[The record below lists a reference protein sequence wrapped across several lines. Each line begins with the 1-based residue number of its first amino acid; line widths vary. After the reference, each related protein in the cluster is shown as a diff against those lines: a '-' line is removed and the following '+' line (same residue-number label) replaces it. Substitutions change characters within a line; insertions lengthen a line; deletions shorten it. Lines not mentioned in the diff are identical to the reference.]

1 MFESLKAKMKS
12 LFSRAEKKIDEK
24 IAHDSALIVNDKDLT
39 EEQALHF
46 MAELRIFR
54 KYADELIEEME
65 EDDRD
70 YDQRLANYRA
80 NQEALKAEAKQ
91 EQDNDE

>member
-1 MFESLKAKMKS
+1 MAK
-12 LFSRAEKKIDEK
+12 LYWTEEVRKKIDEK

-65 EDDRD
+65 EDDRN
-70 YDQRLANYRA
+70 YDAEMANWRA
-80 NQEALKAEAKQ
+80 KQEALKAEAAQ
-91 EQDNDE
+91 QTEEQKDDE

>member
-1 MFESLKAKMKS
+1 MAKPYWTEEV
-12 LFSRAEKKIDEK
+12 RKKIDEK

-46 MAELRIFR
+46 MAELRVFR

-65 EDDRD
+65 EDDRN
-70 YDQRLANYRA
+70 YDAEMANWRA
-80 NQEALKAEAKQ
+80 KQEALKAEQTGEKQ
-91 EQDNDE
+91 DDE